1 MHLGPIQL
9 KSLDNT
15 LQCRL
20 FTVNIC
26 TILYIYV
33 KVSKTERRAL
43 ELISTIGCSLSL
55 FGIFL
60 TILAHAL
67 LWRRLQQNAKSK
79 VPSHVLMHLCVA
91 IGMTDI
97 LSILAGPA
105 HNYEVEH

>member
-1 MHLGPIQL
+1 MTAVYNCYR
-9 KSLDNT
+9 ST
-15 LQCRL
+15 LNL
-20 FTVNIC
+20 ISFI
-26 TILYIYV
+26 
-33 KVSKTERRAL
+33 KVSEADRRAL
-43 ELISTIGCSLSL
+43 EMISTIGCSLSL

-60 TILAHAL
+60 TILTHVL

-105 HNYEVEH
+105 YNYEVKPRTH